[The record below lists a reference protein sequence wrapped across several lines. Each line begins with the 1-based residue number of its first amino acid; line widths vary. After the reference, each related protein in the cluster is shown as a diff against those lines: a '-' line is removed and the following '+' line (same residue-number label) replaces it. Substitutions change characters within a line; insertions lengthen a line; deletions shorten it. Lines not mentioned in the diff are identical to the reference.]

1 MEEPC
6 YVGRVGRGT
15 GRKEMLASIALPL
28 WACLL
33 VVLWRFDPASRPRPS
48 AALYVSLAWLLVTAS
63 RLPSQ
68 WLGVGADST
77 QLVSEGNALD
87 RASYLLQSLVAFAIL
102 LRRAGSLQWTRILA
116 GNAMLV
122 AFLAYA
128 LLSVGWS
135 DYPTIAFKRWVRD
148 FGVYLIVLVALSDP
162 YRPDAAMLLLR
173 RTCFVLVSLSVIL
186 AKYYPELARE
196 YGPSG
201 GQAYFIGVATSKNTL
216 GALCLVSG
224 LYFTWDALQHRPR
237 RLASADTLRVGIDLV
252 FLAMTSWL
260 LYRADSATSI
270 VCGAIGLAIL
280 FAARLRVVRR
290 HPVAFAA
297 LLPLGFSSYAL
308 LQFAGV
314 DPVALVAEA
323 VGRDPDLTGRAD
335 IWRVVL
341 AADTNPLVGTGY
353 ESFWLG
359 ERRLWVLEHFG
370 NIGQAHN
377 GYLEIYLNLGLVG
390 LLLLLAYLVGAY
402 LAIVRRFAQSPGQWS
417 LYLAFW
423 AVLLLYNVTEA
434 ALRNHLLWIAF
445 LLGAVSA
452 PVLSRSGRRTFV
464 SRPARRHVR
473 AADAGRGRARSPVS
487 DPAR

>member
-1 MEEPC
+1 ML
-6 YVGRVGRGT
+6 GAVGRGT
-15 GRKEMLASIALPL
+15 GRKEMLASFALPL

-33 VVLWRFDPASRPRPS
+33 VVLWRVDPASRPRPS
-48 AALYVSLAWLLVTAS
+48 AALYVSLAWLVITAS

-102 LRRAGSLQWTRILA
+102 LRRAGSLQWTRLLA
-116 GNAMLV
+116 GNALLV

-135 DYPTIAFKRWVRD
+135 DYPIIAFKRWVRD

-173 RTCFVLVSLSVIL
+173 RTCFVLIPLSVVL
-186 AKYYPELARE
+186 AKYYPDLARE
-196 YGPSG
+196 YGPSAD
-201 GQAYFIGVATSKNTL
+201 QAYFIGVATSKNTL

-224 LYFTWDALQHRPR
+224 LYFAWDALQNWPR
-237 RLASADTLRVGIDLV
+237 RLASAATLRVGIDLA
-252 FLAMTSWL
+252 FLAMTFWL
-260 LYRADSATSI
+260 LHRADSATSI
-270 VCGAIGLAIL
+270 VCCAIGLAIL
-280 FAARLRVVRR
+280 FAARSGFVRR

-297 LLPLGFSSYAL
+297 FIPLGFSSYAL
-308 LQFAGV
+308 LHLAGI
-314 DPVALVAEA
+314 DPLALVAEA
-323 VGRDPDLTGRAD
+323 VGRNPDLTGRAD

-377 GYLEIYLNLGLVG
+377 GYLETYLNLGLVG
-390 LLLLLAYLVGAY
+390 LALLLAYLVGSY
-402 LAIVRRFAQSPGQWS
+402 FAILRRFAQAPGEWS

-445 LLGAVSA
+445 LLGAVGA
-452 PVLSRSGRRTFV
+452 PALSQRRRRSFV
-464 SRPARRHVR
+464 SRSARRSSR
-473 AADAGRGRARSPVS
+473 AADAGRDRVRSPVS